1 MAETVTVSLYQI
13 TNCTYASEK
22 PELKNFGK
30 SIDIFED
37 VSNWVAGL
45 ASVGETTTFEPNEDE
60 PFLRTFCFDIRAIPG
75 TDKMLIALWNES
87 SNSEDE
93 LQTLEMT
100 AAIGTADVSN
110 LRIQPGSLPGY
121 AAYFVVSP
129 KDESLINLR
138 FENRL
143 NGSKPFA
150 RYVLGFLE
158 RESSYCHYDPTD
170 GERLLGYAPEGDAPS
185 TDHTPVFKY
194 QLMRRPGSI
203 DWLRQQ
209 CSNIRKIIRRTIVYP
224 KVVEHKPFFDGARK
238 FLGLSQN
245 NRLKS
250 GIKFEYSYKTRL
262 GEEEL
267 DMVIDECLDRIE
279 ENSWEDVGFIMAK
292 SAGKIHWL
300 SGSYARE
307 KSTITVRRTM
317 GGIIDTADLADQ
329 LSLDIDR
336 LISEAQK

>member
-13 TNCTYASEK
+13 TTCSYVSDK
-22 PELKNFGK
+22 PGLINFGT
-30 SIDIFED
+30 SVEIFED
-37 VSNWVAGL
+37 ASNWVGGL
-45 ASVGETTTFEPNEDE
+45 ASVGETTTFEPSEDE
-60 PFLRTFCFDIRAIPG
+60 SFLRTFCFDIRAIPG
-75 TDKMLIALWNES
+75 TDKTLIALWNES

-129 KDESLINLR
+129 QDGRLINLR

-143 NGSKPFA
+143 NGSKPFS

-158 RESSYCHYDPTD
+158 RESSYCHYDPTND
-170 GERLLGYAPEGDAPS
+170 GQLLGYAPEGNAPS
-185 TDHTPVFKY
+185 TDHIPIFKY

-224 KVVEHKPFFDGARK
+224 KIAEHKPFF
-238 FLGLSQN
+238 
-245 NRLKS
+245 
-250 GIKFEYSYKTRL
+250 
-262 GEEEL
+262 
-267 DMVIDECLDRIE
+267 
-279 ENSWEDVGFIMAK
+279 
-292 SAGKIHWL
+292 
-300 SGSYARE
+300 
-307 KSTITVRRTM
+307 
-317 GGIIDTADLADQ
+317 
-329 LSLDIDR
+329 
-336 LISEAQK
+336 